1 VIRQVRV
8 GGLTVGMVLNQD
20 VLATN
25 GTTLLRAGDPVTE
38 TLAVRLR
45 HFHGTVGVQEP
56 ISVLV

>member
-1 VIRQVRV
+1 
-8 GGLTVGMVLNQD
+8 MVLNQD
-20 VLATN
+20 VLAAN